1 MKLRVELKEGQNPR
15 TYEVETGEE
24 LSDRVREIRIM
35 PLRRADAVLYK
46 KRDDGMC
53 PYFDED
59 TQEVAIIMV
68 PVERIEGVWV
78 ATKEPLCVPCGRG
91 MDNFDLSTARKALIR
106 LQARTCPNFGGEK
119 NGGIVSFETCDE
131 GLRRELLNDIV
142 EALFPGEEG
151 EALRRQISEEIEQK
165 KA

>member
-15 TYEVETGEE
+15 TYDIETGED
-24 LSDRVREIRIM
+24 LSDRVRKIQIK
-35 PLRRADAVLYK
+35 PLRRADAVMYK

-59 TQEVAIIMV
+59 TQEVAIVMV

-91 MDNFDLSTARKALIR
+91 MDNFDLSTARKALTR
-106 LQARTCPNFGGEK
+106 LQNYKGWSNEA
-119 NGGIVSFETCDE
+119 FEQ
-131 GLRRELLNDIV
+131 LNNAV

-151 EALRRQISEEIEQK
+151 EALRKRMTQEIEQK